1 LTVPVVVVGPLAFDD
16 VRTPAEARTGLLGGS
31 GAYAS
36 VAAAKL
42 APTALV
48 SVAGDDMTDEEL
60 RPLVAA
66 GVDLSGIERRPGRTL
81 RWSGT
86 YEETTQKSEVRN
98 TDLGVV
104 AGWRP
109 QIPRAW
115 LDTPYVLLANTDPA
129 AQAAALEQLRPAL
142 AVLDTMEEWIAGHRR
157 ALEDVIAG
165 VGVVAVNERELAA
178 LTRGKG
184 AIDLLSRG
192 PRAVIVKRG
201 RDGATLVTTA
211 GSLIVPAYP
220 AHAFDPTGAGDALAG
235 AFTARLAVLGRADEP
250 ALRDALAHGMAAASF
265 AIGSFSVWNLGSASR
280 EQIEARARWIGARAR
295 LGTDQPATLYEG
307 R

>member
-1 LTVPVVVVGPLAFDD
+1 MPVVVVGPLAFDD
-16 VRTPAEARTGLLGGS
+16 VRTPSQERTGLLGGS

-36 VAAAKL
+36 IAAAKL

-48 SVAGDDMTDEEL
+48 SVAGDDLTDEDL
-60 RPLVAA
+60 RPLAA
-66 GVDLSGIERRPGRTL
+66 TGVDVSGVEHRPGRTL

-86 YEETTQKSEVRN
+86 HAAVSSVVRN

-109 QIPRAW
+109 RIPRAW

-157 ALEDVIAG
+157 ALDDVIAG
-165 VGVVAVNERELAA
+165 VGVVTVNELELAM

-184 AIDLLSRG
+184 ATELLGRG

-201 RDGATLVTTA
+201 RDGATLVTKT
-211 GSLIVPAYP
+211 GSVVVPAYP
-220 AHAFDPTGAGDALAG
+220 AEAVDPTGAGDALAG
-235 AFTARLAVLGRADEP
+235 AFTARLAALGRADEP
-250 ALRDALAHGMAAASF
+250 ALRDALAHGVAAASL
-265 AIGSFSVWNLGSASR
+265 AIGSFSVYALADATR
-280 EQIEARARWIGARAR
+280 EQIETRARWLDARAR
-295 LGTDQPATLYEG
+295 LGTDPVPGLYEG

>member
-16 VRTPAEARTGLLGGS
+16 VRTPDEERFGLLGGS

-36 VAAAKL
+36 IAAAKF

-48 SVAGDDMTDEEL
+48 TVAGDDLTEEDL
-60 RPLVAA
+60 APLLAA
-66 GVDLSGIERRPGRTL
+66 GVDVGGIERRTGRTL
-81 RWSGT
+81 RWSGAHAAIS
-86 YEETTQKSEVRN
+86 SEVRN

-109 QIPRAW
+109 RIPRAW

-129 AQAAALEQLRPAL
+129 AQAAALEQLRPAV
-142 AVLDTMEEWIAGHRR
+142 AVLDTMEEWIADHRR
-157 ALEDVIAG
+157 GLDEVIAG
-165 VGVVAVNERELAA
+165 VGVVAVNEGELAA

-184 AIDLLSRG
+184 ATALLARG

-201 RDGATLVTTA
+201 KDGATLVTTA
-211 GSLIVPAYP
+211 GSLDVPAYP

-235 AFTARLAVLGRADEP
+235 AFAARLAALGRADEP

-265 AIGSFSVWNLGSASR
+265 AIGSFSVWALARATR
-280 EQIEARARWIGARAR
+280 EQIEVRARWLGARAR
-295 LGTDQPATLYEG
+295 LGTDQPARLYEG

>member
-1 LTVPVVVVGPLAFDD
+1 MPVVVVGPLAFDD
-16 VRTPAEARTGLLGGS
+16 VRTPAEERSGLLGGS

-36 VAAAKL
+36 IAAAKL

-48 SVAGDDMTDEEL
+48 SVAGDDLTDEDL
-60 RPLVAA
+60 GPLVAA
-66 GVDLSGIERRPGRTL
+66 GVEVGGIERRAGRTL

-86 YEETTQKSEVRN
+86 YDATGTKSDVRN

-109 QIPRAW
+109 RIPRAW

-129 AQAAALEQLRPAL
+129 AQAAALAQLRPAL
-142 AVLDTMEEWIAGHRR
+142 AVLDTI
-157 ALEDVIAG
+157 
-165 VGVVAVNERELAA
+165 
-178 LTRGKG
+178 T
-184 AIDLLSRG
+184 
-192 PRAVIVKRG
+192 P
-201 RDGATLVTTA
+201 A

-220 AHAFDPTGAGDALAG
+220 THAFDPTGAGDALAG
-235 AFTARLAVLGRADEP
+235 AFTARLAALGRADEP

-265 AIGSFSVWNLGSASR
+265 AIGSFSVWALTRATR
-280 EQIEARARWIGARAR
+280 EEIETRARWLGARAR
-295 LGTDQPATLYEG
+295 LGTDQAANLYEG

>member
-1 LTVPVVVVGPLAFDD
+1 MS
-16 VRTPAEARTGLLGGS
+16 RIGLLGGS

-48 SVAGDDMTDEEL
+48 SVAGDDMTDEDL

-66 GVDLSGIERRPGRTL
+66 GVDLGGIERRPGRTL

-86 YEETTQKSEVRN
+86 YDPTAHRSDVRN

-109 QIPRAW
+109 RIPRAW

-129 AQAAALEQLRPAL
+129 AQATALDQLRPAL
-142 AVLDTMEEWIAGHRR
+142 AVLDTMEDWIAGHRR
-157 ALEDVIAG
+157 GLDDVMAG

-184 AIDLLSRG
+184 ALALLSRG

-201 RDGATLVTTA
+201 REGAALVTKA
-211 GSLIVPAYP
+211 GSLVAPAYP
-220 AHAFDPTGAGDALAG
+220 VEAIDPTGAGDALAG
-235 AFTARLAVLGRADEP
+235 AFTARLAALGRADEP
-250 ALRDALAHGMAAASF
+250 ALRDALAHGMSAASF
-265 AIGSFSVWNLGSASR
+265 AIGSFSVSALVAATR
-280 EQIEARARWIGARAR
+280 EDIETRAGWIGARAR
-295 LGTDQPATLYEG
+295 LGTDQPARLYEG

>member
-1 LTVPVVVVGPLAFDD
+1 MPVVVVGPLAFDD
-16 VRTPAEARTGLLGGS
+16 VRTPAEERIGLLGGS

-36 VAAAKL
+36 IAAAKL

-48 SVAGDDMTDEEL
+48 SVAGDDLTDQDL
-60 RPLVAA
+60 GPLVAA
-66 GVDLSGIERRPGRTL
+66 GVDVGGIERRPGRTL

-86 YEETTQKSEVRN
+86 YDATTQKSEVRN

-109 QIPRAW
+109 RIPRAW
-115 LDTPYVLLANTDPA
+115 LNTPYVLLANTDPA
-129 AQAAALEQLRPAL
+129 AQAVALEQLRPAL

-157 ALEDVIAG
+157 GLDDVIAG

-184 AIDLLSRG
+184 ALELLARG

-201 RDGATLVTTA
+201 GDGATLVTKA

-220 AHAFDPTGAGDALAG
+220 ADAFDPTGAGDALAG
-235 AFTARLAVLGRADEP
+235 AFTARLAALGRADEP

-265 AIGSFSVWNLGSASR
+265 AVGSFSVWALTRATR
-280 EQIEARARWIGARAR
+280 EEIETRARWLGARAR
-295 LGTDQPATLYEG
+295 LGTDQPARLYEG

>member
-1 LTVPVVVVGPLAFDD
+1 MPVVVVGPLAFDD
-16 VRTPAEARTGLLGGS
+16 VRTPAEERSGLLGGS

-36 VAAAKL
+36 IAAAKL

-48 SVAGDDMTDEEL
+48 SVAGDDLTDEDL
-60 RPLVAA
+60 GPLVAA
-66 GVDLSGIERRPGRTL
+66 GVEVGGIERRAGRTL

-86 YEETTQKSEVRN
+86 YDATGTKSDVRN

-109 QIPRAW
+109 RIPRAW

-129 AQAAALEQLRPAL
+129 AQAAALAQLRPAL

-157 ALEDVIAG
+157 GLDDVIAG

-184 AIDLLSRG
+184 ATGLLSRG

-201 RDGATLVTTA
+201 RDGAMLVTKA
-211 GSLIVPAYP
+211 GSLLVPAYP

-235 AFTARLAVLGRADEP
+235 AFTARLAALGRADEP

-265 AIGSFSVWNLGSASR
+265 AIGSFSVWALTRATR
-280 EQIEARARWIGARAR
+280 EEIETRARWLGARAR
-295 LGTDQPATLYEG
+295 LGTDQAANLYEG

>member
-1 LTVPVVVVGPLAFDD
+1 VPVVVVGPLAFDD
-16 VRTPAEARTGLLGGS
+16 VRTPAEERSRLLGGS

-36 VAAAKL
+36 IAAAKL

-48 SVAGDDMTDEEL
+48 AVAGEDLTDEDL
-60 RPLVAA
+60 GPLLAA
-66 GVDLSGIERRPGRTL
+66 GVDVSGIERRTGRTL

-86 YEETTQKSEVRN
+86 YDPATEKSEVRN

-104 AGWRP
+104 SGWRP
-109 QIPRAW
+109 RIPRAW

-142 AVLDTMEEWIAGHRR
+142 AVVDTMEEWIVGRR
-157 ALEDVIAG
+157 RGLDDVIAG

-184 AIDLLSRG
+184 AVELLARG

-201 RDGATLVTTA
+201 RDGATLVTKA

-235 AFTARLAVLGRADEP
+235 AFTARLAALGRADEP

-265 AIGSFSVWNLGSASR
+265 AIGSFSVWALTRATR
-280 EQIEARARWIGARAR
+280 EEIETRARWLGARAR
-295 LGTDQPATLYEG
+295 LGTDQADRLYEG

>member
-1 LTVPVVVVGPLAFDD
+1 MPVVVVGPLAFDD
-16 VRTPAEARTGLLGGS
+16 VRTPAEERSGLLGGS

-36 VAAAKL
+36 IAAAKL

-48 SVAGDDMTDEEL
+48 SVAGDDLTDEDL
-60 RPLVAA
+60 GPLVAA
-66 GVDLSGIERRPGRTL
+66 GVEVGGIERRAGRTL

-86 YEETTQKSEVRN
+86 YDATGTKSDVRN
-98 TDLGVV
+98 THLGVV

-109 QIPRAW
+109 RIPRAW

-129 AQAAALEQLRPAL
+129 AQAAALAQLRPAL

-157 ALEDVIAG
+157 GLDDVIAG

-178 LTRGKG
+178 FTRGKG
-184 AIDLLSRG
+184 ATGLLSRG

-201 RDGATLVTTA
+201 RDGAMLVTKA
-211 GSLIVPAYP
+211 GSLLVPAYP

-235 AFTARLAVLGRADEP
+235 AFTARLAALGRADEP

-265 AIGSFSVWNLGSASR
+265 AIGSFSVWALTRATR
-280 EQIEARARWIGARAR
+280 EEIETRARWLGARAR
-295 LGTDQPATLYEG
+295 LGTDQAANLYEG